1 MTQKLQKNSMAV
13 IPGPTGHNG
22 RMASTIPDL
31 LKQLRSGHHASSPR
45 LTWYGPDSERIEL
58 SGRVLDNWVAKT
70 SNFLSEE
77 LEAERGTR
85 VRLDL
90 PAHWKS
96 AVVALAAWQV
106 GAVVLGAA
114 DAGPAD
120 VTFISP
126 QGISGSDA
134 AGAPGGASVAVA
146 LGALELAYPGEL
158 PPGAYDYAALVR
170 QFADSFEPFDP
181 PAEDDA
187 ALEAAD
193 GVLTQAALLG
203 RFAVRVD
210 PAARVLVRADAGLMD
225 SLARI
230 LGAWAA
236 GGSAVLL
243 HESVEDTESLRAA
256 ERISAA
262 EKISEAER

>member
-1 MTQKLQKNSMAV
+1 ML
-13 IPGPTGHNG
+13 
-22 RMASTIPDL
+22 STIPDL
-31 LKQLRSGHHASSPR
+31 LRQLRSGHHASSPR
-45 LTWYGPDSERIEL
+45 LTWYGPGGERIEL

-96 AVVALAAWQV
+96 VVVALAAWQV
-106 GAVVLGAA
+106 GAVVLDGDASAA
-114 DAGPAD
+114 EITFGGPGTLQDSADDA
-120 VTFISP
+120 V
-126 QGISGSDA
+126 
-134 AGAPGGASVAVA
+134 APGGERVAVA

-158 PPGAYDYAALVR
+158 PEGTHDYAALVR

-181 PAEDDA
+181 PTPDDV
-187 ALEAAD
+187 ALASAGEE
-193 GVLTQAALLG
+193 LTQEALL
-203 RFAVRVD
+203 RDFAV
-210 PAARVLVRADAGLMD
+210 PAVEGARILVGAGEGLRD
-225 SLARI
+225 VLARL

-243 HESVEDTESLRAA
+243 HEEVRETATLR
-256 ERISAA
+256 SA
-262 EKISEAER
+262 EKISTAEKTSESD